1 MQVNITGRVLI
12 SRKFESHYLDP
23 GLSNGIQISWKLTQ
37 PINVLHG
44 KCCPCYLLTDFLV
57 FSQVHY
63 CICGNDLLSSVN
75 G

>member
-1 MQVNITGRVLI
+1 MQVNITGSMLI
-12 SRKFESHYLDP
+12 SRKFESRYSDP
-23 GLSNGIQISWKLTQ
+23 GQSSGIQISWKLTQ
-37 PINVLHG
+37 SINVLHG

-63 CICGNDLLSSVN
+63 YICGNDLLSSVN